1 MCVLPMGGAAYPE
14 RLLQLAD
21 PSPVLFLRGRAELLA
36 APAAAVVGSR
46 RATAYGRRTSA
57 RIAGVLACHGVCVV
71 SGLALGVGAE
81 AHRAALEAP
90 GPILAVHGA
99 GADVPHPPSHARLFG
114 RITGEGLLVSE
125 FVPGTRP
132 LAHHFPRRNRIMAA
146 LAQAVVVVE
155 AAARSGALITAR
167 LALELGRDVLAVP
180 VPVDAETSAGTNAL
194 FRDGAPPALGA
205 EDVLRVL
212 RIEPGPAV
220 RLAHPGGEHGALWRV
235 RLRRAAQRRRADG
248 PRRDAGGTRAHV
260 ALAPRDRRIRRPVQ
274 RRTLRAPVVSCARRL
289 RRLAPAF
296 GCRAGSL
303 PVWGIQPPRSR
314 RRRP

>member
-1 MCVLPMGGAAYPE
+1 M
-14 RLLQLAD
+14 
-21 PSPVLFLRGRAELLA
+21 
-36 APAAAVVGSR
+36 
-46 RATAYGRRTSA
+46 
-57 RIAGVLACHGVCVV
+57 
-71 SGLALGVGAE
+71 SGLALGVDAE

-90 GPILAVHGA
+90 GPTLAVHGA

-180 VPVDAETSAGTNAL
+180 GPVDAATSAGTNAL
-194 FRDGAPPALGA
+194 LRDGAPPALGA

-212 RIEPGPAV
+212 RIEPGPAA

-235 RLRRAAQRRRADG
+235 LSYAPRSVDELAGRAGMPVAR
-248 PRRDAGGTRAHV
+248 
-260 ALAPRDRRIRRPVQ
+260 ALASLSHLEIDGFAVQ
-274 RRTLRAPVVSCARRL
+274 CSGGRFARR
-289 RRLAPAF
+289 
-296 GCRAGSL
+296 S
-303 PVWGIQPPRSR
+303 
-314 RRRP
+314 